1 MVASFSPESQA
12 KISKAYADK
21 LEELE
26 QTYGGDLLEKT
37 RKDLDPDNLLS
48 DIQFETILSM
58 SIGGLGH
65 RYNRGVFELMKFD
78 KRRAEI
84 MQSGDV
90 LSDAEKSTLMDNAR
104 ETAEAQGIDLDK
116 LDAFNKVKQYT
127 GSGNQTGFILPPP
140 FKNQSDYFKYAV
152 RSIIKNAREEGDI
165 NGVVFLSGSDMFKT
179 HGGDAIG
186 KEAYFNT
193 YEKTVD
199 KALKEF
205 EDNGGT
211 VRRNVNKRDDD
222 GNLVDSDS
230 NNVFKVKSKPTG
242 ASPPFEFIFES
253 DGDGLRI
260 IDFDDS
266 GNTKVANR
274 EIRRAKG
281 GEVDLRPRKMIH
293 SGIGAM
299 AKEVM

>member
-1 MVASFSPESQA
+1 M
-12 KISKAYADK
+12 
-21 LEELE
+21 
-26 QTYGGDLLEKT
+26 
-37 RKDLDPDNLLS
+37 
-48 DIQFETILSM
+48 
-58 SIGGLGH
+58 
-65 RYNRGVFELMKFD
+65 
-78 KRRAEI
+78 
-84 MQSGDV
+84 
-90 LSDAEKSTLMDNAR
+90 
-104 ETAEAQGIDLDK
+104 
-116 LDAFNKVKQYT
+116 
-127 GSGNQTGFILPPP
+127 
-140 FKNQSDYFKYAV
+140 
-152 RSIIKNAREEGDI
+152 RSIIKTAEEDDI
-165 NGVVFLSGSDMFKT
+165 NGVIFLSGADMFKT

-186 KEAYFNT
+186 KEAYEKT
-193 YEKTVD
+193 YEATVD

-222 GNLVDSDS
+222 GNLVDPDS
-230 NNVFKVKSKPTG
+230 NNVFKVKSKPTA

-253 DGDGLRI
+253 AGDGLRI
-260 IDFDDS
+260 VDFGDS